1 MLCGADSQA
10 TRSVNRAVQETWKF
24 FLDLNGRVM
33 LKQHWR
39 TVARIERMGDILV
52 IAISFFG
59 AYYGRSSLL
68 HWNELFGW
76 GITFA
81 GPGLAPIAEYLV
93 VLVLAFIF
101 YLFTLQ
107 AMGAYGSMRLRSS
120 WELLRLSIFS
130 SLLVFFAI
138 SASLFILKLDLS
150 RSFILLFCL
159 LTALLLTLERYLT
172 LEFLRFWRKRGRN
185 FRNIIISG
193 VGAQAEQLAV
203 EISDRPE
210 LGLRIRGFADL
221 REQCS
226 ENSQSESFRRNLEAR
241 GYAHPVKFI
250 SGVEALKRALENY
263 AIDEV
268 IFTDVVEVMP
278 EVKEM
283 LLVCAEQGVR
293 TTLAAD
299 LFSMG
304 MVQSQMSYFGD
315 MPLIHF
321 QTPPGDRWELVVK
334 RVMDI
339 VLSLVGLIVLSPLLL
354 LIALFIKLTSPG
366 PVLFVQRRVGQNGR
380 IFDLY
385 KFRSMVP
392 DAEGQLAEL
401 QEQNEMEGPVFKMS
415 DDPRVTPLGRFLRRF
430 SLDELPQLW
439 NVLRGD
445 MSLVGPR
452 PPVPGEVSL
461 YERKDRRRLSMRP
474 GLTCTWQVSGR
485 NNIKDFESWVKMD
498 LEYIDNWSLGRDVE
512 LLFRTIPAVFLGD
525 GAR

>member
-1 MLCGADSQA
+1 
-10 TRSVNRAVQETWKF
+10 
-24 FLDLNGRVM
+24 M

-39 TVARIERMGDILV
+39 TVARIERLGDLVV
-52 IAISFFG
+52 IAVSFFLS
-59 AYYGRSSLL
+59 YYGRSSLL
-68 HWNELFGW
+68 HWNNILNW
-76 GITFA
+76 QLPFA
-81 GPGLAPIAEYLV
+81 GIELAPISEYLV
-93 VLVLAFIF
+93 VLILALLF

-120 WELLRLSIFS
+120 WELLRLSLFS
-130 SLLVFFAI
+130 SLLVFFAL

-150 RSFILLFCL
+150 RSFIFLFCF

-185 FRNIIISG
+185 FRNVIISG
-193 VGAQAEQLAV
+193 VGDQAQQLAI
-203 EISDRPE
+203 EISSRPE

-221 REQCS
+221 KEAADG
-226 ENSQSESFRRNLEAR
+226 ESAGTSFKLKLEEST
-241 GYAHPVKFI
+241 YSHPIKVFTGVK
-250 SGVEALKRALENY
+250 ALKRALSNY

-278 EVKEM
+278 AVREM
-283 LLVCAEQGVR
+283 LLVCAEQGIR
-293 TTLAAD
+293 TTVAAD

-334 RVMDI
+334 RIMDI
-339 VLSLVGLIVLSPLLL
+339 VLSGLTLLVIFPVLI
-354 LIALFIKLTSPG
+354 LIASVIKLSSPG
-366 PVLFVQRRVGQNGR
+366 PVLFIQRRVGQNGR

-392 DAEGQLAEL
+392 DAESKLSDL
-401 QEQNEMEGPVFKMS
+401 QEQNEMEGPVFKMV
-415 DDPRVTPLGRFLRRF
+415 DDPRVTSIGRFLRRF
-430 SLDELPQLW
+430 SLDELPQFW
-439 NVLRGD
+439 NVLIGD

-485 NNIKDFESWVKMD
+485 NNIRDFESWVKMD

-512 LLFRTIPAVFLGD
+512 LLIRTIPAVLMGD
-525 GAR
+525 GAS